1 LKSSY
6 SASCWHSYG
15 GGLLYICNPVLGF
28 EETFTMNIFRA
39 PLIWATF
46 LAMTPSATFAQVRVI
61 SGDTEHI
68 YGQGGQLL
76 DDETLQLQNERA
88 ERAKIMRLR
97 EREIAMRQQELD
109 AAAAAQA
116 APTAYDEQYGAQDG
130 SYYIGTFPSR
140 QGRNVN
146 LRRIGTGPV
155 SNSLQFRHANARA
168 RR

>member
-15 GGLLYICNPVLGF
+15 GGLLYLQSGVGF
-28 EETFTMNIFRA
+28 EETFAMNIFRA
-39 PLIWATF
+39 SLIWAAV
-46 LAMTPSATFAQVRVI
+46 LAMTPPATFAQVRVI
-61 SGDTEHI
+61 SGDIEHI

-88 ERAKIMRLR
+88 EKAKILRLR
-97 EREIAMRQQELD
+97 EREDAMRQQELE

-140 QGRNVN
+140 QGRYVN

-155 SNSLQFRHANARA
+155 SGNSLQFRHANARV